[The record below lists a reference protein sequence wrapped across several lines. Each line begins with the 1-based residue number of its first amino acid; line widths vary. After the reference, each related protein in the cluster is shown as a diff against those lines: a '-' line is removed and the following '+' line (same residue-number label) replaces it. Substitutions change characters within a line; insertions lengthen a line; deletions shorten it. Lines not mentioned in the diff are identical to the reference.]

1 MKWGKKLVGVILRGN
16 NLFWFKFKERGL
28 IDVFS
33 ELLGLQACP
42 LRGENNVIFIGK
54 KSG

>member
-16 NLFWFKFKERGL
+16 NLFWFSFKERDL

-33 ELLGLQACP
+33 KPLGLQAFP
-42 LRGENNVIFIGK
+42 LRGENDVLFIGK
-54 KSG
+54 TSR